1 MDKTRAHVG
10 TAELTLQQWITIAL
24 GYCPKPRA

>member
-10 TAELTLQQWITIAL
+10 TAELTLHQWIQIAL